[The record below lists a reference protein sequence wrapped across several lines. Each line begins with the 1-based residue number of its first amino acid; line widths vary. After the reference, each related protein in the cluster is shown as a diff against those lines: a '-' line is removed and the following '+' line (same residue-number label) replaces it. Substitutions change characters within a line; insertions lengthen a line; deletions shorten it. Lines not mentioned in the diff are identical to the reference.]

1 MLNAFICEFCNCLAF
16 SAEWMRAHEQT
27 CAYNPKNSNNTI
39 SARPSGSTII
49 TYPSGNMVPYWMVP
63 HLNPQ

>member
-1 MLNAFICEFCNCLAF
+1 MLNVFICEYCGETFFARGLAQ
-16 SAEWMRAHEQT
+16 AHEQT
-27 CAYNPKNSNNTI
+27 CACNPKNSNNTI

-63 HLNPQ
+63 HPTPQ